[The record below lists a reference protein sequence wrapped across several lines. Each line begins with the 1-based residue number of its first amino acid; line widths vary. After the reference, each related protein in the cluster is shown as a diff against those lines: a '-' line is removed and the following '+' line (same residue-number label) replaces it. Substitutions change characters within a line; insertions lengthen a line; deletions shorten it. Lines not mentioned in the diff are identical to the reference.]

1 MSIPKADNIDIYI
14 YYIKPFIVQLDE
26 VSMTMYFQMEA
37 VITVRDD
44 GNTPLSSSI
53 FVTLHVIDVDE
64 RQLVQVTSAATTYI
78 STEIPFNTNQGQ
90 VRVWVSGRGYY
101 VTQTSHE
108 EIQYNTALLPS
119 VNEIAR
125 GMFCGAKYTHHT
137 FTPIIKHN

>member
-1 MSIPKADNIDIYI
+1 MR
-14 YYIKPFIVQLDE
+14 PFIVQLDE

-37 VITVRDD
+37 VIKVRD
-44 GNTPLSSSI
+44 GGSNPLSSSI

-90 VRVWVSGRGYY
+90 VSVYASGKGYY

-108 EIQYNTALLPS
+108 EIQYSFTAK
-119 VNEIAR
+119 
-125 GMFCGAKYTHHT
+125 CQ
-137 FTPIIKHN
+137 